1 MLLLIRGKEKDLAVR
16 FFAAAAA
23 GTNLRLLPS
32 FALHFSSV
40 QFSSVLFFASLQWA
54 NCADVGAAA
63 AAI

>member
-1 MLLLIRGKEKDLAVR
+1 MAVR

-40 QFSSVLFFASLQWA
+40 LLLSSVLFFASLQWA